1 MWSIPDG
8 TKSKF
13 NGREVNH
20 VRRHCNLDTE
30 GRVQPVGMPMNRYER
45 TLVLLLRLDGI
56 IMLAALLPSM
66 MPLAWM
72 QATHRYL
79 GMGELPDGPII
90 GYLTRSL
97 SLMYAMH
104 GAILLF
110 LSLDVR
116 RFLPVVK
123 YVAVLTILFGLWLIG
138 LDVFVGMPSFWT
150 ASEGPSLF
158 ILYCVVVWLTG
169 RVQTERK

>member
-1 MWSIPDG
+1 
-8 TKSKF
+8 
-13 NGREVNH
+13 
-20 VRRHCNLDTE
+20 
-30 GRVQPVGMPMNRYER
+30 MNRYEK

-72 QATHRYL
+72 KEVHRCL

-104 GAILLF
+104 GAVLF
-110 LSLDVR
+110 FVSFDVR

-123 YVAVLTILFGLWLIG
+123 FVAVLTILFGLWMTA
-138 LDVFVGMPSFWT
+138 LDVVVGMPLFWI
-150 ASEGPSLF
+150 ASEGPVLF
-158 ILYCVVVWLTG
+158 VLYGVVLWLTG
-169 RVQTERK
+169 HVQGQVQNIPAEEK